1 MVISRAVE
9 QRRRSAAAILWNK
22 FFPLLNTTTP
32 LLHGA
37 TAIICL
43 LVASCGYT
51 VQGWSVP
58 ASQGAL
64 LEVRSISIDQ
74 IINRTYEPGIDDR
87 MRDILAQELIKRGF
101 KVDRSSGYKIYGSIN
116 TFELRTLS
124 EKAGVAVE
132 YEVVVNGDFKL
143 RSPSGM
149 VRDLRSGGPFIV
161 SFLSADRLQD
171 VMALREKAIEKAL
184 RDLSQELIISIH
196 EP

>member
-9 QRRRSAAAILWNK
+9 QRCRSAVAILWNK
-22 FFPLLNTTTP
+22 FFPLLKTTAA

-64 LEVRSISIDQ
+64 LEVRSVSIDQ

-87 MRDILAQELIKRGF
+87 MRDILTQELIKRGF